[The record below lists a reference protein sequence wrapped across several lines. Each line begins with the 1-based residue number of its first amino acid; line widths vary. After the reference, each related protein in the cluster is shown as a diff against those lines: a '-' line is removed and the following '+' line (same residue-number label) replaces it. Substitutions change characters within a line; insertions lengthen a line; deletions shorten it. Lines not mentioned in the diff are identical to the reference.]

1 MTLNKENNQDSKEL
15 CGVINV
21 YKPTGITSFDVVRKI
36 KKLSRQKK
44 VGHCGT
50 LDPEA
55 SGVLPVCIGRATKA
69 IEFIMDDFKIYEAQ
83 VKLGVVTDTYDR
95 EGKILEEN
103 SVNVSEEKVVEIINS
118 FVGEIQQVPPMYSAL
133 KHNGKKLYELARQ
146 GIEIEREPRKV
157 TIYNIE
163 IINIDLPIIKILV
176 KCSKGTYIRSL
187 CYDIGKALGCGAMMW
202 SLERYGT
209 GSFLKEDSINLDD
222 LTENNLKDYV
232 LPIESTFKNYEKLVV
247 DEKFEKLLVNGVAIK
262 DSRMVKNLVDSSYYT
277 IFNKENLFIGIALYN
292 DIGLKLL
299 KVFV

>member
-1 MTLNKENNQDSKEL
+1 MTLNKENNQESKEL

-55 SGVLPVCIGRATKA
+55 SGVLPICIGRATKA
-69 IEFIMDDFKIYEAQ
+69 IEFIMEDFKIYEAQ

-95 EGKILEEN
+95 EGKVLEEN
-103 SVNVSEEKVVEIINS
+103 NVNVSEEKVVEVINS
-118 FVGEIQQVPPMYSAL
+118 FIGEIQQVPPMYSAL

-146 GIEIEREPRKV
+146 GIEIERAPRKV

-163 IINIDLPIIKILV
+163 IINIDMPIVKILV

-187 CYDIGKALGCGAMMW
+187 CYDIGKSLGCGAMMW

-209 GSFLKEDSINLDD
+209 GSFLKEDSINIDD
-222 LTENNLKDYV
+222 LTEDNLKDYV
-232 LPIESTFKNYEKLVV
+232 LPIESTFKNYEKIVV
-247 DEKFEKLLVNGVAIK
+247 DEKFEKLIVNGVAIK
-262 DSRMVKNLVDSSYYT
+262 DSRIVKELVDSSYYT
-277 IFNKENLFIGIALYN
+277 IFNKENLFIGIAYYS

>member
-1 MTLNKENNQDSKEL
+1 
-15 CGVINV
+15 
-21 YKPTGITSFDVVRKI
+21 
-36 KKLSRQKK
+36 
-44 VGHCGT
+44 
-50 LDPEA
+50 
-55 SGVLPVCIGRATKA
+55 
-69 IEFIMDDFKIYEAQ
+69 
-83 VKLGVVTDTYDR
+83 
-95 EGKILEEN
+95 
-103 SVNVSEEKVVEIINS
+103 
-118 FVGEIQQVPPMYSAL
+118 MYSAL

-146 GIEIEREPRKV
+146 GIEIERQPRKV

-176 KCSKGTYIRSL
+176 KCTKGTYIRSL

-222 LTENNLKDYV
+222 LTEENLKDYV

-277 IFNKENLFIGIALYN
+277 IFNKENLFIGIAFYN

>member
-1 MTLNKENNQDSKEL
+1 MTLNKENNQDPKML

-95 EGKILEEN
+95 EGKVLEEN
-103 SVNVSEEKVVEIINS
+103 NVDVSEEKVVEVINS

-157 TIYNIE
+157 TIYNVE

-222 LTENNLKDYV
+222 LTEDNLKDYV

-277 IFNKENLFIGIALYN
+277 IFNKENLFIGIAFYS